1 MLSSLCVADVRN
13 AVVNNEFTVNDD
25 IVIAQYKSIP
35 LVIHRCSSHISSDLI
50 AGKIHTCNSIFLKC
64 SHELI
69 LQRKLFSFSAT
80 YTKYCCTNFKI
91 VYVSLVEYF
100 VQ

>member
-1 MLSSLCVADVRN
+1 MSSSLCVADVRN
-13 AVVNNEFTVNDD
+13 AVVNNDFTVNDD
-25 IVIAQYKSIP
+25 TVIAQYKSIP
-35 LVIHRCSSHISSDLI
+35 LVFYRCSSHISSDLI
-50 AGKIHTCNSIFLKC
+50 TGKIHDSIFLMC

-80 YTKYCCTNFKI
+80 YTKYCCTNYKI
-91 VYVSLVEYF
+91 VYVSLMAYF